1 MIKFKILLINA
12 LTVVSL
18 LSSCSSSAKNGE
30 TSNYLSSTIEVIN
43 TDVDTLWTKKMEK
56 SNSDWRKLISAE
68 QYRIMI
74 EKGTERPF
82 THMYNKNKQKGIYL
96 CAACENPLF
105 SSSTK
110 FDSGTG
116 WPSFFKPYF
125 SKSITVGADNSHGM
139 SRDEV
144 VCSRCDGHLGHV
156 FNDGPKPTGLR
167 YCMNGESLKFI
178 KHVELETAVFAQG
191 CFWCVEEIFEAVKGV
206 HDAVSGYS
214 GGTSK
219 NPTYKSVGSGKSN
232 HAEVVSVTY
241 DSSIITYDE
250 LLKVYFNSGDI
261 TQINGQGNDIG
272 KPYRSIVFYKSEIE
286 KNKIE
291 NYITALEK
299 SDKYSKRIAVEVV
312 PFDTF
317 YKAEKY
323 HQNYVKLHP
332 NEGYVKGVSIP
343 RYKKAILKFP
353 ELLKK

>member
-1 MIKFKILLINA
+1 MVKFKIILFSI
-12 LTVVSL
+12 LTA
-18 LSSCSSSAKNGE
+18 SSILTSCTSNAKNLNTE
-30 TSNYLSSTIEVIN
+30 VTVESNVKA
-43 TDVDTLWTKKMEK
+43 DDDTLWTKKIEK
-56 SNSDWRKLISAE
+56 SNVDWKAGMTSE
-68 QYRIMI
+68 QYRIMR

-82 THMYNKNKQKGIYL
+82 THAYNKNKNQGTYV

-105 SSSTK
+105 LSSTK

-125 SKSITVGADNSHGM
+125 SKSVTVGADNSHGM

-144 VCSRCDGHLGHV
+144 VCGRCDGHLGHV
-156 FNDGPKPTGLR
+156 FNDGPKPTGQR

-178 KHVELETAVFAQG
+178 QHVELETAVFAQG

-241 DSSIITYDE
+241 DPSVITYDE

-291 NYITALEK
+291 SYIKKLED
-299 SDKYSKRIAVEVV
+299 SGKYSKRIAVDVV

-317 YKAEKY
+317 YIAEKY